1 MQGLRT
7 QENQKFNKFWN
18 LIQSTAKNQGKVFF
32 CDCGEGREFFLEDM
46 EGEDLRGW
54 LIPLDKANEFEPNW
68 LVDNVSDVW
77 LDNLCWAEWK
87 DTNGMISVEF
97 ITY

>member
-7 QENQKFNKFWN
+7 QEGEKFNKFWD
-18 LIQSTAKNQGKVFF
+18 IVQETAKQQGKMFF

-54 LIPLDKANEFEPNW
+54 LIPLDKATEFESEWIKNE
-68 LVDNVSDVW
+68 VSDQW
-77 LDNLCWAEWK
+77 DFHWAEWK
-87 DTNGMISVEF
+87 NTEGIITVEF
-97 ITY
+97 NTY

>member
-7 QENQKFNKFWN
+7 QENGKFNKFWK
-18 LIQSTAKNQGKVFF
+18 LVQEAAKKQNKIFF

-54 LIPLDKANEFEPNW
+54 LIPEDQTKEFEPEW
-68 LVDNVSDVW
+68 TEDNVSDKW
-77 LDNLCWAEWK
+77 IDNIFWAEWK
-87 DTNGMISVEF
+87 DTDGI
-97 ITY
+97 ITVDFKTY